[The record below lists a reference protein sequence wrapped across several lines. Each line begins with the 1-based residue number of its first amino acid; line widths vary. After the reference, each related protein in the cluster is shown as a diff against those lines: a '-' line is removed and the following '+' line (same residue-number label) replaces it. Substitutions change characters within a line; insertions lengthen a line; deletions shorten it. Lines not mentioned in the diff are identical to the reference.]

1 MPLFALTLRPLGV
14 KGDVMSSDACLAERA
29 LRYELPKIEMN
40 IGHWYLDEFGNRT
53 REIKAR
59 EAEGKVRILAQL
71 EPRDRT
77 KQNRTA
83 AARLAQLTAF

>member
-1 MPLFALTLRPLGV
+1 
-14 KGDVMSSDACLAERA
+14 MSNDARSAVTA
-29 LRYELPKIEMN
+29 PYYNYELPKIEMN

-59 EAEGKVRILAQL
+59 AAEREVRVSAQL